1 MASKHVK
8 IYKTAPLQKETV
20 CQLYPDNQQEPIA
33 CKDKSHN
40 KPVRFDGHHLSSW
53 KVSKYKKVFSFIFWI
68 FRNKK
73 ENKRN
78 IYGHSRREGNY
89 GRLNNVSEETTKYS
103 NFDRHQK

>member
-40 KPVRFDGHHLSSW
+40 KPVRFDGHHLSS
-53 KVSKYKKVFSFIFWI
+53 
-68 FRNKK
+68 
-73 ENKRN
+73 
-78 IYGHSRREGNY
+78 
-89 GRLNNVSEETTKYS
+89 
-103 NFDRHQK
+103 